1 MPTFSHSLVVNA
13 PQSEIFAILDDVRR
27 TPEWLTR
34 CTGIDKMMDVSVDF
48 VALSGKAD
56 GTTSLTHTI
65 DIRTKGFGKI
75 FGPIIRRTLPK
86 QTTDAMNRLKALAE
100 S

>member
-1 MPTFSHSLVVNA
+1 LKYHYKDGRRIGEMDGHISVHDPDEH
-13 PQSEIFAILDDVRR
+13 FAMVYA
-27 TPEWLTR
+27 
-34 CTGIDKMMDVSVDF
+34 DKIMDVTVDF
-48 VALSGKAD
+48 VAGPGTSE

-86 QTTDAMNRLKALAE
+86 QTTDAMDRLKALAE